1 VFHLKRRTI
10 SIVVFLIFILLVE
23 GCNEVDNSDADE
35 TSNSVIK
42 QLFKVD
48 VQIINSDGSKGKHT
62 TITDENNLNLL
73 GKAFGEIEWNQNV
86 EPPLMER
93 REDIIASLFYDFD
106 KDMELKKLAD
116 YEIWFDSDETATIIM
131 KAGNYGSLDKENAKI
146 LKEILLNE

>member
-1 VFHLKRRTI
+1 MIGVFHLKRRTI

-23 GCNEVDNSDADE
+23 GCNEVNNNDADE

-48 VQIINSDGSKGKHT
+48 VQIINSDGSNGKHT

-106 KDMELKKLAD
+106 KDMELK
-116 YEIWFDSDETATIIM
+116 
-131 KAGNYGSLDKENAKI
+131 N
-146 LKEILLNE
+146 